1 MTEMTGKRTV
11 LILGAG
17 IGGIALATRLRRLV
31 PRVHRIALVDQEAAH
46 VFAPSL
52 LWLMTGDRTAN
63 QISRPLSALAERGI
77 EVIRGTVERIDPGA
91 KAAWIDG
98 RAFSAEHLVVAL
110 GATLAPE
117 RIPGLAE
124 AGHNFYSLAG
134 AETLRDARLAVSR
147 GRIVVLIA
155 ALPFK
160 CPAAPNEAA
169 MLLEYDCRRRGVREG
184 VQIDLYTPEPGPM
197 PVAGPQVSQ
206 ALRQMIEA
214 KGIGYHPEHA
224 ATAVD
229 PARRRIR
236 FANGA
241 ETDFALLAY
250 VPPHGAP
257 KVVQEAGLC
266 GESGW
271 VPVDR
276 ETMQTRVPGVYALGD
291 VAGITLTSIGRP
303 LPKAGVLAH
312 NEAEVL
318 AHNLARE
325 ITGRGSPRRFAGEGS
340 CFIETGDGRAG
351 FGSGNFYADPA
362 PQIRLRSPS
371 VLLHWGKIAYEKYWL
386 WRWL

>member
-1 MTEMTGKRTV
+1 MADKRTV

-17 IGGIALATRLRRLV
+17 IGGIVLATRMRKLL
-31 PRVHRIALVDQEAAH
+31 PRAYSIALVDREADH

-52 LWLMTGDRTAN
+52 LWLMTGDRTAS
-63 QISRPLSALAERGI
+63 QITRSLGALAERGI
-77 EVIRGTVERIDPGA
+77 EMIRGTVERIDPNA
-91 KAAWIDG
+91 RTAWIDG
-98 RAFSAEHLVVAL
+98 REVGAEHLVIAL

-124 AGHNFYSLAG
+124 AGHNFYDLAG
-134 AETLRDARLAVSR
+134 AGSLRDARLAVTR

-169 MLLEYDCRRRGVREG
+169 MLLEYDFRKRGLRQD
-184 VQIDLYTPEPGPM
+184 VQVDLYTPEPGPM
-197 PVAGPQVSQ
+197 PVAGAQVSK
-206 ALRQMIEA
+206 ALRGMIEA

-224 ATAVD
+224 VAAVD

-250 VPPHGAP
+250 VPPHVAP

-276 ETMQTRVPGVYALGD
+276 ETMQTKFPGVYALGD
-291 VAGITLTSIGRP
+291 VAGIMLTSIGRP

-312 NEAEVL
+312 NEAELL
-318 AHNLARE
+318 AHNIAGV
-325 ITGRGSPRRFAGEGS
+325 ITGRSAARRFSGDGS

-362 PQIRLRSPS
+362 PAIRLRPPS
-371 VLLHWGKIAYEKYWL
+371 AWLHWGKVAYEKYWL
-386 WRWL
+386 WSQL

>member
-1 MTEMTGKRTV
+1 MADKRTV

-17 IGGIALATRLRRLV
+17 IGGIVLATRLRKLL
-31 PRVHRIALVDQEAAH
+31 PRAHRIALVDRESDH

-52 LWLMTGDRTAN
+52 LWLMTGDRSAG
-63 QISRPLSALAERGI
+63 QITRPLGALAAGGVEVLRGN
-77 EVIRGTVERIDPGA
+77 VERIEPGA
-91 KAAWIDG
+91 RTALVDG
-98 RAFSAEHLVVAL
+98 REIAAEHLVVAL
-110 GATLAPE
+110 GAALAPE
-117 RIPGLAE
+117 RVPGLAE
-124 AGHNFYSLAG
+124 AGHNLYDLAG
-134 AETLRDARLAVSR
+134 ARSLRDARLAATR
-147 GRIVVLIA
+147 GRLVVLIA

-169 MLLEYDCRRRGVREG
+169 MLLEYDMRKRGVRQD

-197 PVAGPQVSQ
+197 PVAGAQVSK

-224 ATAVD
+224 VAAVD
-229 PARRRIR
+229 PARRHIR

-250 VPPHGAP
+250 VPPHVAP

-276 ETMQTRVPGVYALGD
+276 GTMQTKFPGVYALGD
-291 VAGITLTSIGRP
+291 VSGIVLTSIGRP

-318 AHNLARE
+318 AHNIARE
-325 ITGRGSPRRFAGEGS
+325 VTGKGTTRRFAGEGS

-362 PQIRLRSPS
+362 PAIRLKAPS
-371 VLLHWGKIAYEKYWL
+371 AWLHWGKIAYEKYWL
-386 WRWL
+386 WSKF

>member
-1 MTEMTGKRTV
+1 MPDKKAV

-17 IGGIALATRLRRLV
+17 IGGITLATRLRRLL
-31 PRVHRIALVDQEAAH
+31 PRAHGITLVDQEAAH

-52 LWLMTGDRTAN
+52 LWLMTGDRTAG
-63 QISRPLSALAERGI
+63 QITRPLGALAERGI
-77 EVIRGTVERIDPGA
+77 EVVHGTVERIDPGA
-91 KAAWIDG
+91 RAAWIDG
-98 RAFSAEHLVVAL
+98 RAFSAEHLVIAL

-117 RIPGLAE
+117 RVPGLAE
-124 AGHNFYSLAG
+124 AGHNLYDLAG
-134 AETLRDARLAVSR
+134 AQTLRDARLAVSA

-169 MLLEYDCRRRGVREG
+169 MLLEYDCRRRGVRER
-184 VQIDLYTPEPGPM
+184 VQVDLYTPEPGPM
-197 PVAGPQVSQ
+197 PVAGAQVSQ

-214 KGIGYHPEHA
+214 KNIGYHPQHSVA
-224 ATAVD
+224 AVD

-250 VPPHGAP
+250 VPPHVAP

-276 ETMQTRVPGVYALGD
+276 ETLRTKFPGVYALGD
-291 VAGITLTSIGRP
+291 VSGIMLTSIGRP

-312 NEAEVL
+312 NEAEML
-318 AHNLARE
+318 AHNISRE
-325 ITGRGSPRRFAGEGS
+325 ITGKGTSRRFAGEGS

-362 PQIRLRSPS
+362 PAIRLRSPS
-371 VLLHWGKIAYEKYWL
+371 SWLHWGKISYEKYWL
-386 WRWL
+386 WSKF

>member
-1 MTEMTGKRTV
+1 MTEKRTV

-17 IGGIALATRLRRLV
+17 IGGIVLATRLRRLL
-31 PRVHRIALVDQEAAH
+31 PRAHRVVLVEREATH

-52 LWLMTGDRTAN
+52 LWLMTGGRSAQ
-63 QISRPLSALAERGI
+63 QISRPLQALSRRGI
-77 EVIRGTVERIDPGA
+77 ELVRGTVERIDPHS

-98 RAFSAEHLVVAL
+98 QELRAEHMVIAL
-110 GATLAPE
+110 GAALQPE
-117 RIPGLAE
+117 RVPGLAE
-124 AGHNFYSLAG
+124 AGHNFYSLTG
-134 AETLRDARLAVSR
+134 AETLRDARLAVNR

-155 ALPFK
+155 AVPFK

-169 MLLEYDCRRRGVREG
+169 MLLESDCRKRGVRDS
-184 VQIDLYTPEPGPM
+184 VQLDLYTPEPGPM
-197 PVAGPQVSQ
+197 AVAGPAVSR

-224 ATAVD
+224 VTAVD

-257 KVVQEAGLC
+257 KVVQDAGLC

-271 VPVDR
+271 IPVDR
-276 ETMQTRVPGVYALGD
+276 ETMQTRFPGIYALGD
-291 VAGITLTSIGRP
+291 VTGITLSSIGKP

-312 NEAEVL
+312 NEAEML
-318 AHNLARE
+318 AHNIAHE
-325 ITGRGSPRRFAGEGS
+325 ITGRGAARRFAGEGS
-340 CFIETGDGRAG
+340 CFIETGEGRAG
-351 FGSGNFYADPA
+351 FGSGSFYAEPA
-362 PQIRLRSPS
+362 PQIRLMAPSP
-371 VLLHWGKIAYEKYWL
+371 VLHWGKIAYEKYWL